1 MGIVNAKIIDSS
13 VEGIGYA
20 IPSNVATAV
29 ADNIIVN
36 CFGKDCTSVQRCML
50 GIMIKISNSRAEFD
64 SQTGRVTLK
73 EDIVVQEITE
83 GSMAKGLLEVGD
95 IIKTISIGNEL
106 KEIIRQ
112 HQVIDFMLRAG
123 VGDVVR
129 LEVLRN
135 GEIIPVTFN
144 ITEKYITEY

>member
-1 MGIVNAKIIDSS
+1 
-13 VEGIGYA
+13 
-20 IPSNVATAV
+20 
-29 ADNIIVN
+29 
-36 CFGKDCTSVQRCML
+36 
-50 GIMIKISNSRAEFD
+50 
-64 SQTGRVTLK
+64 
-73 EDIVVQEITE
+73 
-83 GSMAKGLLEVGD
+83 MAKGLLEVGD

-129 LEVLRN
+129 LEILRN

-144 ITEKYITEY
+144 ITEEYITEY